1 MGKFTRF
8 ESASAAFGRS
18 APTEKWSDVYYSEPA
33 RAASV
38 GSDVAVPALQA
49 LISGVVAGAVVLALC
64 VAFGWALRIAGA
76 VALAVLA
83 ITWLLLLIDHRR
95 LLWAVEN
102 LTRADLDHDGAVG
115 EPVTLRL
122 EVKHSGNGGRRF
134 DFLHLGVSDAAFL
147 QWASA
152 VVAGRSLA
160 VSSWVGRGQGF
171 SRSEYDAML
180 AELERSEI
188 VEKSGKGT
196 NAAWVLTPEG
206 REALRECVR
215 EYARGAL
222 PTVAYSQGGEGGQAP
237 ACGNISTG
245 GKRVAHS
252 QSGEGGQA
260 VGYIVLLLGALVLLV
275 LGWRFIGDAVDAA
288 RMAANAQAVEA
299 QAALV
304 TAQTAL
310 SEAQARIAEANAA
323 EAQAENDQLLHE
335 AAAYS
340 VKRQADLVT
349 YYAVRGDVRA
359 CLALL
364 SVVAVLL
371 LLIAARVLV
380 KRLGV

>member
-18 APTEKWSDVYYSEPA
+18 APADQWSDVYYSEPA

-83 ITWLLLLIDHRR
+83 ITWLLLLVDHRR

-102 LTRADLDHDGAVG
+102 LTRADLNRDGAIG
-115 EPVTLRL
+115 QQEPARLVL
-122 EVKHSGNGGRRF
+122 EVKQSGADRRGL
-134 DFLHLGVSDAAFL
+134 DFLHLAIDQATFL
-147 QWASA
+147 QWAA
-152 VVAGRSLA
+152 AALDGRSLA
-160 VSSWVGRGQGF
+160 VSSWVGRGRLF
-171 SRSEYDAML
+171 SRSQYDGMI
-180 AELERSEI
+180 AELERAGI
-188 VEKSGKGT
+188 VRPVDAR
-196 NAAWVLTPEG
+196 NAQSG
-206 REALRECVR
+206 RELSPAGRAALRACVHGH
-215 EYARGAL
+215 A
-222 PTVAYSQGGEGGQAP
+222 TVAQSGNAHNQG
-237 ACGNISTG
+237 
-245 GKRVAHS
+245 
-252 QSGEGGQA
+252 GEGGQA

-340 VKRQADLVT
+340 VKKQADLVT